1 MIALLVAFLVAVGIT
16 DRLVARTATPVA
28 APSSDAFSALRLA
41 RSAHT
46 ESSAWFCAGG
56 TGAQGGA
63 PATIVLTNSGGRR
76 VHGTLTAVSATG
88 PGASEPSP
96 WAGARSVA
104 VTVPSDGQVA
114 LGAQQL
120 GTTGWV
126 AAAVVLD
133 GGGVA
138 VSESVQSPLGWS
150 MAPCASSTATNWY
163 FAHGATSE
171 GGGLVLSLFNPDA
184 TDAVVNISLVSST
197 AGYLAPAAYQGI
209 DIAPGSV
216 VTENIGD
223 HDPSDGAVATE
234 VSTLSGAVVAT
245 ELQSVGTP
253 GDGGVSLTLGAPATA
268 SRWVF
273 PQSTGIPG
281 GTVAFHI
288 FNPTPTPAE
297 VSVVIGLSQGAGAEP
312 LAMHIP
318 AQSLVTLSAEGQTRI
333 PTGVPYSLTFTSTGT
348 GIVVSREVSAPSGS
362 PAGIPEVGDTSGV
375 PGGKHALA
383 PACRGGARHRGMGV
397 GRRRSRLSARHDHDH
412 HPERTSLPGPTRAA
426 GRAGLSPRD
435 RAECGTAVRGGPLRR
450 GVGPAGGGGARR
462 AARGGTRRGRGAGL
476 RSGLG
481 PAESSGR
488 QSGLA
493 VVEPVGSGSATGTSD
508 SAPFPDA
515 PTSAGAPFPD
525 APTSA
530 GAAAP
535 LAVVKC
541 DAMTAASCT
550 GFP

>member
-1 MIALLVAFLVAVGIT
+1 MTGSLRRALMIALLVAVLVAVGIT
-16 DRLVARTATPVA
+16 DRIVARTATPVV
-28 APSSDAFSALRLA
+28 APTSDALSALRLA

-63 PATIVLTNSGGRR
+63 PATIVLTNGGGRP
-76 VHGTLTAVSATG
+76 VHGTLTAVSASAS
-88 PGASEPSP
+88 GAAEPAP

-120 GTTGWV
+120 GTTGLV

-150 MAPCASSTATNWY
+150 MAPCAPSTATNWY

-171 GGGLVLSLFNPDA
+171 GGGLILSLFNPDA
-184 TDAVVNISLVSST
+184 TDAIVNISLVSAT
-197 AGYLAPAAYQGI
+197 AGYLAPGAYQGI
-209 DIAPGSV
+209 DVAPGSV
-216 VTENIGD
+216 VTENLGD

-234 VSTLSGAVVAT
+234 VSTLSGAIVAT

-253 GDGGVSLTLGAPATA
+253 GDGGISLTLGAPATA

-281 GTVAFHI
+281 GTVAFHV

-362 PAGIPEVGDTSGV
+362 PAGVPEVGDTSGV
-375 PGGKHALA
+375 PGGNRRWLLPAVVAPGTEAWALA
-383 PACRGGARHRGMGV
+383 IVDLGSRPATITITTPSGHRYPGQPV
-397 GRRRSRLSARHDHDH
+397 RR
-412 HPERTSLPGPTRAA
+412 
-426 GRAGLSPRD
+426 
-435 RAECGTAVRGGPLRR
+435 
-450 GVGPAGGGGARR
+450 
-462 AARGGTRRGRGAGL
+462 
-476 RSGLG
+476 
-481 PAESSGR
+481 
-488 QSGLA
+488 
-493 VVEPVGSGSATGTSD
+493 VEPASPLVIGPNAGPPFATVPFDVVSD
-508 SAPFPDA
+508 QPVAVELDVLPVAEPGVVVVPAFAPA
-515 PTSAGAPFPD
+515 
-525 APTSA
+525 
-530 GAAAP
+530 
-535 LAVVKC
+535 
-541 DAMTAASCT
+541 
-550 GFP
+550 